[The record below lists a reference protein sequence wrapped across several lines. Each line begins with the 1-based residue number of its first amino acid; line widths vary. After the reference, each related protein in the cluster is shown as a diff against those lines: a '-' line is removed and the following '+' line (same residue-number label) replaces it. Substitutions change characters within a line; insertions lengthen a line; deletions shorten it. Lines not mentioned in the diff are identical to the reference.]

1 MVLHGKIL
9 AAMFLRKTERRKNG
23 KTHLYWSVVE
33 NRRLD
38 SGRVVQ
44 RHVLYLGEINSSQA
58 EAWRRAIEVFDED
71 EGRSR
76 SLALFPEDRCE
87 VSHDDVVRLRLS
99 EMRLCRPRQFGAC
112 WLAGVL
118 WNELRLDRFEA
129 ERLPQSR
136 KGTRWDHVLQVLTT
150 YRLIAPGSE
159 WRLHRQWF
167 LDSAMADLLG
177 ADFGLAQAHKL
188 YACHDLLL
196 AHKQALFTHL
206 TERWRDLFNASFD
219 VLLYDLTSTYFEVN
233 ASDLPQDSKRRHGY
247 SRDKRPDCPQL
258 VIALVVTPDG
268 LPLGYEVLPGNTAD
282 CKTLRDFRARIEEQ
296 YGKARRIWVMDR
308 GVPTEETLAEMRTS
322 DPPVS
327 YLVGTP
333 KGRLT
338 RLEKQLLDKPW
349 RKAREGV
356 EVKLL
361 KQDDDLYVFAQSA
374 DRINK
379 ERAMRRRQLKWLW
392 ARLKKL
398 AEMEVTREERL
409 MKLGAARSKAPS
421 AWRLVETD
429 VDRKTG
435 ALTYALDRDK
445 LRKVR
450 RREGR
455 YLLRTNLTDNDPA
468 KLWQYYVQLVA
479 VEEAFKTLKGDLAIR
494 PVFHHDEKRIQAHI
508 FVAFLAYCLQITLTR
523 RLHSLAPGLTPPQ
536 RAPKVRRRA
545 DDRRPHSHHR
555 RARDHP
561 LPHHRTRARTAPP
574 HRPHETRSAG
584 PAAPQNRR
592 RRAPDPTRPVVK
604 TFSVKVLNSLTRVL
618 EKRPNPRSRVSSDKS
633 TTFRRVAFIAAF
645 KNKSSG
651 STTFI
656 R

>member
-1 MVLHGKIL
+1 MRSLRTAPKTVVVKTNETRGGFPDSGVRVKIHS
-9 AAMFLRKTERRKNG
+9 AMFLRKTERRKNG
-23 KTHLYWSVVE
+23 KSHLYWSVVE

-38 SGRVVQ
+38 SGWVVQ

-71 EGRSR
+71 QGRSR

-87 VSHDDVVRLRLS
+87 VSDDDVIRLRLS
-99 EMRLCRPRQFGAC
+99 EMRLCRPRQWGGC

-118 WNELRLDRFEA
+118 WSELRLDRFWA
-129 ERLPQSR
+129 ERLPKSR

-177 ADFGLAQAHKL
+177 SDFGLAEAHKL

-196 AHKQALFTHL
+196 AHKQALFSHL

-233 ASDLPQDSKRRHGY
+233 ASDLPEDSKRRHGY

-268 LPLGYEVLPGNTAD
+268 LPLAYVVLPGNTAD
-282 CKTLRDFRARIEEQ
+282 CKTLRDFRARIESQ
-296 YGKARRIWVMDR
+296 YGKARRVWVMDR
-308 GVPTEETLAEMRTS
+308 GVPTEEVLAEMRAS

-338 RLEKQLLDKPW
+338 RLEKQFIDKPW
-349 RKAREGV
+349 RQAREGV

-398 AEMEVTREERL
+398 AEMDVSREERL

-421 AWRLVETD
+421 AWRLIETE
-429 VDRKTG
+429 VNKTTG
-435 ALTYALDRDK
+435 VLTYSLDRAK

-455 YLLRTNLTDNDPA
+455 YLLRTNLTDDDPA

-479 VEEAFKTLKGDLAIR
+479 VDIDQTWRLSRIKGWRVWGDAGKQDATEWQGR
-494 PVFHHDEKRIQAHI
+494 GASSFEFGDCR
-508 FVAFLAYCLQITLTR
+508 
-523 RLHSLAPGLTPPQ
+523 
-536 RAPKVRRRA
+536 
-545 DDRRPHSHHR
+545 
-555 RARDHP
+555 
-561 LPHHRTRARTAPP
+561 RTRGD
-574 HRPHETRSAG
+574 EFDEG
-584 PAAPQNRR
+584 PLRLDQAA
-592 RRAPDPTRPVVK
+592 A
-604 TFSVKVLNSLTRVL
+604 
-618 EKRPNPRSRVSSDKS
+618 
-633 TTFRRVAFIAAF
+633 
-645 KNKSSG
+645 
-651 STTFI
+651 
-656 R
+656 